1 MSCNRIHLRQLVRQ
15 CCFLNLTAGATET
28 RGNERVQ
35 DTPTRRHI
43 YGFFTGYN
51 WWLDFNF
58 VKGKRRGLHAHSI
71 RPTCTSIYIYIYI
84 YIYIFTRPWGFIIY
98 IYIYIYIWE
107 YPSHR
112 FWHIYGYK
120 CQNPR
125 LGSCHIFLKMAWV
138 LTIPLIY
145 ITWDH
150 ILDFNQRY
158 A

>member
-1 MSCNRIHLRQLVRQ
+1 MSCNRIQLRELVRQ

-71 RPTCTSIYIYIYI
+71 RPTCTSID
-84 YIYIFTRPWGFIIY
+84 
-98 IYIYIYIWE
+98 
-107 YPSHR
+107 
-112 FWHIYGYK
+112 IYGNTQAIGSDIYMVINVK
-120 CQNPR
+120 TQG
-125 LGSCHIFLKMAWV
+125 LGPV
-138 LTIPLIY
+138 IY
-145 ITWDH
+145 
-150 ILDFNQRY
+150 F
-158 A
+158 